1 MEDGKHLISC
11 FSITGIKIRPRAD
24 RGGVVSLSQGLCGGW
39 VCVEDEECKEESDH
53 VASSLST
60 STTVISLKFFRP
72 QNFFY

>member
-60 STTVISLKFFRP
+60 STNDDSLRTYAM
-72 QNFFY
+72 QIE

>member
-11 FSITGIKIRPRAD
+11 FSITGIKIRPRTD

-53 VASSLST
+53 VAS
-60 STTVISLKFFRP
+60 
-72 QNFFY
+72 